1 METLRPSDVHP
12 PSRTLWLYALGLVAA
27 AAMSGAALHALGQAR
42 RVIGVARPASVPGLD
57 ALLVRRNTA
66 VLDAWRERGFRGRI
80 VVHVGRFLH
89 FLGEEPRPGARSY
102 LRVAAETGI
111 ARRILYLSPPGTL
124 EARLRTLGVDRA
136 SLPLALPSQV
146 FPRVLY
152 DKLPDVDEPVLLDV
166 NASFF
171 DEGTAAGLLDALR
184 RSRLRI
190 DLVTLSV
197 AEDADDVSDRAR
209 AGLRQFA
216 AALAGTAREE
226 RP

>member
-1 METLRPSDVHP
+1 M
-12 PSRTLWLYALGLVAA
+12 LWLHALGLVGA
-27 AAMSGAALHALGQAR
+27 AAMAVTALHALGQAR
-42 RVIGVARPASVPGLD
+42 RVIGVARPASAPRLD
-57 ALLVRRNTA
+57 SVLVRRNAA
-66 VLDAWRERGFRGRI
+66 VLDAWRERGVRGRI

-89 FLGEEPRPGARSY
+89 FVQEEPRPDARNY
-102 LRVAAETGI
+102 LLVAAETGI

-146 FPRVLY
+146 FPRTLLAE
-152 DKLPDVDEPVLLDV
+152 LPASDEPVLLDV
-166 NASFF
+166 NASWF
-171 DEGTAAGLLDALR
+171 DEGAPEALMQTLR
-184 RSRLRI
+184 ASRLRI
-190 DLVTLSV
+190 DLVTLSL